1 MLFRS
6 PEQVVL
12 PEEKISE
19 TKTFLAGSDKGLFK
33 ISSNNQSIPLWTDGG
48 VEQIVRAEVPSEDGK
63 FHEVWY
69 FRTTEGIL
77 FSSDLE
83 TFELRNEGLPF
94 LTIKEYDGQNTSFK
108 KVVHTLKDICVN
120 PLNSMQIVTATKD
133 NVYLSRD
140 GGKNWKSLGSMS
152 KSTSGIKAVAVASM
166 PVTNADGSPGAELV
180 VFMSHPI
187 FEIGRA
193 HV

>member
-1 MLFRS
+1 M
-6 PEQVVL
+6 

-108 KVVHTLKDICVN
+108 KVVHTLKDIFGC
-120 PLNSMQIVTATKD
+120 SSSFATAD
-133 NVYLSRD
+133 SLSVPPRYD
-140 GGKNWKSLGSMS
+140 LRLERALKLSATRIMR
-152 KSTSGIKAVAVASM
+152 A
-166 PVTNADGSPGAELV
+166 
-180 VFMSHPI
+180 I
-187 FEIGRA
+187 FGFCIFT
-193 HV
+193 VML